1 MCHGCAKQ
9 MKFKMKRRVL
19 ITIAA
24 LVPCI
29 LQAQQRLTL
38 EDCRQMAVNY
48 NRELGQSAIEIE
60 IASND
65 RGIARAN
72 YFPKVSARA
81 AYLYNNQDIN
91 LIGGETSELLRN
103 GGTLIQGQISGKMN
117 ELTQAIMSNPATA
130 QEYMKSPMW
139 QTVLGALSQTDV
151 SGAINNI
158 GSQLDEAL
166 HLDIHNVYVGAVSVT
181 QPIYAGGK
189 VIAANRIAA
198 LAEQLAKEKYDTKYQ
213 EVIIS
218 VDQSYW
224 QIVAIAAKR
233 DLAESYAALLEK
245 MTRDV
250 NSLVAEGVATESDL
264 LSVKV
269 KANEANGMLLK
280 ANNGLSLAKMLLCK
294 QIGLP
299 LDSAVILEDEG
310 EEQVPVPQMLESKPM
325 EQVWADRPEIRSLNT
340 AVEIYDNKVKVARA
354 DMLPTIAATAN
365 YLVTNPNLNN
375 GFRNSFGGRFSGG
388 VMVSIPIFH
397 GYEAAFKTRKAKA
410 EASLYRSKL
419 EDAKEMICLEVE
431 KYSNEQ
437 SEALESLLMAQ
448 SNMESAEE
456 NLRTAMVGFEEGVV
470 DANTAMSAQTAWLK
484 AHSEYIESG
493 IALQMASAN
502 LQKAQGNI
510 KKY

>member
-1 MCHGCAKQ
+1 MCHGRAKQ

-38 EDCRQMAVNY
+38 EDCRQMAVNC

-72 YFPKVSARA
+72 YFPKVSAMA

-91 LIGGETSELLRN
+91 LIGDETSELLRN

-181 QPIYAGGK
+181 QPIFAGGK

-310 EEQVPVPQMLESKPM
+310 EEQVPVPQMPESKLM
-325 EQVWADRPEIRSLNT
+325 EQVWEDRPEIRSLNT

-419 EDAKEMICLEVE
+419 EDAKEMICLEVA

-510 KKY
+510 KK

>member
-1 MCHGCAKQ
+1 
-9 MKFKMKRRVL
+9 
-19 ITIAA
+19 
-24 LVPCI
+24 
-29 LQAQQRLTL
+29 
-38 EDCRQMAVNY
+38 
-48 NRELGQSAIEIE
+48 
-60 IASND
+60 
-65 RGIARAN
+65 
-72 YFPKVSARA
+72 
-81 AYLYNNQDIN
+81 
-91 LIGGETSELLRN
+91 
-103 GGTLIQGQISGKMN
+103 
-117 ELTQAIMSNPATA
+117 
-130 QEYMKSPMW
+130 
-139 QTVLGALSQTDV
+139 
-151 SGAINNI
+151 
-158 GSQLDEAL
+158 
-166 HLDIHNVYVGAVSVT
+166 
-181 QPIYAGGK
+181 
-189 VIAANRIAA
+189 
-198 LAEQLAKEKYDTKYQ
+198 
-213 EVIIS
+213 
-218 VDQSYW
+218 
-224 QIVAIAAKR
+224 
-233 DLAESYAALLEK
+233 

-299 LDSAVILEDEG
+299 LDSTVILEDEG

-419 EDAKEMICLEVE
+419 EDAKEMICLEVA

-510 KKY
+510 KK

>member
-1 MCHGCAKQ
+1 
-9 MKFKMKRRVL
+9 MKRRVL

-38 EDCRQMAVNY
+38 EDCRQMAVNC

-91 LIGGETSELLRN
+91 LIGDETSELLRN

-130 QEYMKSPMW
+130 QEYLKSPMW

-181 QPIYAGGK
+181 QPIFAGGK

-213 EVIIS
+213 DVIIS

-340 AVEIYDNKVKVARA
+340 SVEI
-354 DMLPTIAATAN
+354 
-365 YLVTNPNLNN
+365 
-375 GFRNSFGGRFSGG
+375 
-388 VMVSIPIFH
+388 
-397 GYEAAFKTRKAKA
+397 
-410 EASLYRSKL
+410 
-419 EDAKEMICLEVE
+419 
-431 KYSNEQ
+431 
-437 SEALESLLMAQ
+437 
-448 SNMESAEE
+448 
-456 NLRTAMVGFEEGVV
+456 
-470 DANTAMSAQTAWLK
+470 
-484 AHSEYIESG
+484 
-493 IALQMASAN
+493 
-502 LQKAQGNI
+502 
-510 KKY
+510 